1 MFAVPG
7 PCARSEQP
15 QATVLVV
22 ASQRPPPLDN
32 SYGALLLGT
41 CFGMMLYGLTIHQV
55 YRYVRLYPKDRF
67 WIKCMVAAI
76 LVLETVHS
84 ILCIVAVYYHLVT
97 HFFDTVSLTAGHW
110 STRLTVQ
117 TLGLVMGL
125 TIILCQCFYVF
136 RVYHLGPHK
145 VYRFLVLVAV
155 ICMICEL
162 AFFVAT
168 TVEVFH
174 LALDEFPAYSWL
186 VSTGFGCAALAEL
199 FLTGTLV
206 VVLWCSRTGSKRT
219 DTIIEILIIY
229 SVNTG
234 LLTSIFDLLSFIFAL
249 ILPGN
254 LIYVAVGSV
263 AVKLY
268 ANSVLAVLNSRRSL
282 SQRMMQDVELGSFE
296 PKRVLGAGALRPED
310 GPLETWKARRGA
322 GNPQLTTTTDI
333 SFASSPLRTNL
344 DSANLDCT
352 SENSTITR
360 EDEESG
366 HSNSS

>member
-1 MFAVPG
+1 MAF
-7 PCARSEQP
+7 
-15 QATVLVV
+15 VV
-22 ASQRPPPLDN
+22 APERPPPLDN

-55 YRYVRLYPKDRF
+55 YRYVRLYPLDRS

-97 HFFDTVSLTAGHW
+97 HFFDTASLSAGHW
-110 STRLTVQ
+110 STR
-117 TLGLVMGL
+117 TLGLIMGL

-136 RVYHLGPHK
+136 RIYHLGPHK
-145 VYRFLVLVAV
+145 VYRLLVLIAI
-155 ICMICEL
+155 ICMVCEF
-162 AFFVAT
+162 AFFIAT

-174 LALDEFPAYSWL
+174 LSLKEFPAYSWL
-186 VSTGFGCAALAEL
+186 VSTGFGCAALAEF

-206 VVLWCSRTGSKRT
+206 VVLWRSRTGSKRT
-219 DTIIEILIIY
+219 DSIIEILIIY

-296 PKRVLGAGALRPED
+296 PKRVLGAGAQRPAH
-310 GPLETWKARRGA
+310 GSLEAWKARRHA
-322 GNPQLTTTTDI
+322 GIPQPTTTTDI
-333 SFASSPLRTNL
+333 SFATSPLHTDLN
-344 DSANLDCT
+344 SANLDFT
-352 SENSTITR
+352 SENSTITQR
-360 EDEESG
+360 DEDNG